1 MISVKEAS
9 LLIQKATQEFSV
21 ETVNFLESEN
31 KVLKETI
38 LADTDFPPFDRV
50 CMDGI
55 AIFKKSFDEGKRN
68 FKIEGIQAAGSPQ
81 KTLKNSQNCLEVM
94 TGAILPKNTDVVIPY
109 ELLTIEN
116 ETATINLEALKAW
129 QNIHLKGRDRSKG
142 AVLIEKNTLITSA
155 EIGVLATVGK
165 SELKVAKQPK
175 ILIVSTG
182 DELVEVGETPLAHQI
197 RRSNVYSLVSLL
209 HRMAIKADTQHLT
222 DDKENLKQKIQH
234 YLETYDVM
242 LFSGAVSKG
251 KYDFLPEV
259 LEELGVEKSFHRVK
273 QRPGKPFWF
282 GQRTVSGADKLENN
296 ATIFAF
302 PGNPVSTYVNCLKY
316 FYPWYQ
322 KSLGI
327 NPSKETAVLGV
338 DFSFKPSMTY
348 FLQVKLENKAGVLV
362 AIPKIGNG
370 SGDLTNLVDAD
381 AFLELPADKTEFKKG
396 EFYPILRYRTF

>member
-9 LLIQKATQEFSV
+9 VLIQKATQKFSD
-21 ETVNFLESEN
+21 ETVNFLESQDR
-31 KVLKETI
+31 VLKEAI

-55 AIFKKSFDEGKRN
+55 AISKKQFDAGKRS
-68 FKIEGIQAAGSPQ
+68 FAIEGVQAAGSPQ
-81 KTLKNSQNCLEVM
+81 KTLKNSESCLEVM

-109 ELLTIEN
+109 ELITIEN
-116 ETATINLEALKAW
+116 GNATVNLDEVKEL
-129 QNIHLKGRDRSKG
+129 QNIHLQGRDRAKG
-142 AVLIEKNTLITSA
+142 EIVIEKNTTVTPA

-165 SELKVAKQPK
+165 AKVKVIGLPK

-182 DELVEVGETPLAHQI
+182 NELVEVTETPLTHQI

-209 HRMAIKADTQHLT
+209 KRLSIKADARHLT
-222 DDKENLKQKIQH
+222 DDKENLKRQIQT
-234 YLETYDVM
+234 YLETYDV
-242 LFSGAVSKG
+242 LIFSGAVSKG
-251 KYDFLPEV
+251 KFDFLPEV
-259 LEELGVEKSFHRVK
+259 LEELGVEKLFHKVK

-282 GQRTVSGADKLENN
+282 GQRVALDVGGVENKT
-296 ATIFAF
+296 TIFAF

-316 FYPWYQ
+316 FYPWHQ

-327 NPSKETAVLGV
+327 KPSKEMAVLGV

-348 FLQVKLENKAGVLV
+348 FLQVKLANKAGVLV
-362 AIPKIGNG
+362 AIPQIGNG